1 MTRLQRLVHA
11 NGGRPVLGAAV
22 YFNDPIFLEIAA
34 RVGYQAAWIEMEHAP
49 ISFGEAADLCR
60 VSQGLGLLTMIR
72 VPDSRR
78 ESVLKAAEC
87 GPDIIDVPMA
97 NTPDVLEDLL
107 AQARFAPL
115 GARGCFS
122 VSRALHYG
130 LVDNLS
136 EAQQRI
142 NDELCLMVQ
151 IETREAADRA
161 EELCAVEGVDIFIGP
176 ADLAASLGV
185 PGEPGHPLV
194 RRAATTI
201 VAAARRHGKHVASA
215 SGPADFGF
223 WVDQG
228 IDILFCTN
236 DIVALRTG
244 AELALR
250 EARDAV
256 TRSRAESASEHG
268 RR

>member
-1 MTRLQRLVHA
+1 MTRLQRLLQA
-11 NGGRPVLGAAV
+11 NDGRPVLGVAV

-34 RVGYQAAWIEMEHAP
+34 RLGYQVAWIEMEHAP
-49 ISFGEAADLCR
+49 ISFGEASDLCR

-78 ESVLKAAEC
+78 ESILKAAEC

-97 NTPDVLEDLL
+97 NTPEVVQDLV

-115 GARGCFS
+115 GARGFFS

-130 LVDNLS
+130 LVENLS
-136 EAQQRI
+136 HAQQQI
-142 NDELCLMVQ
+142 NSELCLMVQ
-151 IETREAADRA
+151 IETREAAARA

-185 PGEPGHPLV
+185 PGEPGHPRV
-194 RRAATTI
+194 REAATAI
-201 VAAARRHGKHVASA
+201 IGAARRHGKHVATA
-215 SGPADFGF
+215 SGPADFDF
-223 WVDQG
+223 WIEQGVDV
-228 IDILFCTN
+228 LFCTN

-244 AELALR
+244 GALALQ
-250 EARDAV
+250 EARAV
-256 TRSRAESASEHG
+256 IARLRTEPATEQA

>member
-1 MTRLQRLVHA
+1 MTRLQRLLHA
-11 NGGRPVLGAAV
+11 NRGRPVLGAAV

-34 RVGYQAAWIEMEHAP
+34 RLGYQAAWIEMEHAP

-97 NTPDVLEDLL
+97 NAPEVLRRLVAE
-107 AQARFAPL
+107 ARFAPL
-115 GARGCFS
+115 GARGTFS

-130 LVDNLS
+130 LVDSLS
-136 EAQQRI
+136 KAQQQI

-161 EELCAVEGVDIFIGP
+161 EELCAVSGVDIFIGP

-194 RRAATTI
+194 RSAAATIIAT
-201 VAAARRHGKHVASA
+201 ARRHGKHVASA
-215 SGPADFGF
+215 SGPAEFGF

-244 AELALR
+244 AELALQ

-256 TRSRAESASEHG
+256 TRSGVIR
-268 RR
+268 